1 MWVIIPAAGSGRR
14 MGESDRPKQYLPLA
28 GLTVIE
34 WAAAPF
40 LRHPDCPSIVIVLA
54 RADPFWPENALSR
67 HERVIVAEGGEE
79 RSDSVRA
86 GLAALAMSAQPDDW
100 VLVHDA
106 ARPCLSDED
115 LNRLI
120 SALQDDPVGGLL
132 AAPVADTLKRAD
144 EEGYVAATVPRQGL
158 WRALTPQMFRFQVL
172 QRALANARE
181 RDVTVTDESQAIE
194 LLGLRPKLIAGR
206 ADNSKITTQEDLDH
220 AARVLAA
227 RGEQ

>member
-14 MGESDRPKQYLPLA
+14 MGASDRPKQYLPLA

-40 LRHPDCPSIVIVLA
+40 LRHPDCSSIVIVLA
-54 RADPFWPENALSR
+54 RADAFWPES
-67 HERVIVAEGGEE
+67 
-79 RSDSVRA
+79 
-86 GLAALAMSAQPDDW
+86 ALAMSAQPDDW

-172 QRALANARE
+172 QRALANALE
-181 RDVTVTDESQAIE
+181 RGATVTDESQAIE
-194 LLGLRPKLIAGR
+194 LLGLRPKLIAASG
-206 ADNSKITTQEDLDH
+206 DNSKITTPKDLDH